1 MYPTDYNLMIA
12 QDLWQAYYQFLLI
25 ILLKEFIK
33 LNENTDMIIR
43 NLKLAELN
51 IKTASA
57 FANIKTLKII

>member
-25 ILLKEFIK
+25 TLLKEFIK

-51 IKTASA
+51 IKIASA
-57 FANIKTLKII
+57 FANTKL

>member
-25 ILLKEFIK
+25 ILLKKFIK

-51 IKTASA
+51 IKIASA
-57 FANIKTLKII
+57 FANTKL

>member
-12 QDLWQAYYQFLLI
+12 HNLWQAYYQFLLI

-51 IKTASA
+51 IKIASA
-57 FANIKTLKII
+57 FANTKL

>member
-51 IKTASA
+51 IKIASA
-57 FANIKTLKII
+57 FANTKI

>member
-12 QDLWQAYYQFLLI
+12 QDLWQAYYQFLVI

-33 LNENTDMIIR
+33 LYENTDMIIR

-51 IKTASA
+51 IKIASA
-57 FANIKTLKII
+57 FANTKL

>member
-25 ILLKEFIK
+25 ILVKEFIK

-51 IKTASA
+51 IKIASA
-57 FANIKTLKII
+57 FANTKL

>member
-33 LNENTDMIIR
+33 LNENTNMIIR
-43 NLKLAELN
+43 NLKLAKLN
-51 IKTASA
+51 IKIASA
-57 FANIKTLKII
+57 FANTKL

>member
-51 IKTASA
+51 IKIASA
-57 FANIKTLKII
+57 FANTKL

>member
-33 LNENTDMIIR
+33 LYENTDMIIR

-51 IKTASA
+51 IKIASA
-57 FANIKTLKII
+57 FANTKL

>member
-51 IKTASA
+51 IKIASA
-57 FANIKTLKII
+57 FTNTKL